1 MSKEE
6 DYMRDLLSKR
16 GLGNLNFSLEPVDG
30 GFKIH
35 VIGDEQMIRP
45 QEIQQMMETQTP
57 ARDYGIVNNQ
67 KVISSDLEI
76 DKIIHDYWKN
86 YRASM
91 QAGNGI
97 EVLVEDDFDIAQLDD
112 ITELKNMARNYLW
125 IDTLGDIGNDEDAI
139 QRNDAFVNN
148 VGLVFLYTLQ
158 QALIKTN
165 ANF

>member
-97 EVLVEDDFDIAQLDD
+97 EVLVENGFNLYGLEG
-112 ITELKNMARNYLW
+112 ITELQQSNGNFLW
-125 IDTLGDIGNDEDAI
+125 IDTLGEIGNDEDAI
-139 QRNDAFVNN
+139 RRNDAFVNN

-158 QALIKTN
+158 QALNKTN

>member
-16 GLGNLNFSLEPVDG
+16 GLGNLNFVLSPKMG
-30 GFKIH
+30 H
-35 VIGDEQMIRP
+35 VFVKGDEQMIRP
-45 QEIQQMMETQTP
+45 QQIQQMMETQTP

-97 EVLVEDDFDIAQLDD
+97 EVLVENGFEIRGLED
-112 ITELKNMARNYLW
+112 ITKLKNIARTFLW

-139 QRNDAFVNN
+139 RRNDAFVNN
-148 VGLVFLYTLQ
+148 VGVVILYTLQ
-158 QALIKTN
+158 QALNKTR
-165 ANF
+165 AKF

>member
-16 GLGNLNFSLEPVDG
+16 GLGNLNFSIEPVGDV
-30 GFKIH
+30 FKIH

-45 QEIQQMMETQTP
+45 QQIQQMMETQTP

-76 DKIIHDYWKN
+76 DKIIHDYWQN

-97 EVLVEDDFDIAQLDD
+97 EVLVENGFNLYGLED
-112 ITELKNMARNYLW
+112 ITELQQRNRNFLW
-125 IDTLGDIGNDEDAI
+125 IDTLGNIGNDEDAVR
-139 QRNDAFVNN
+139 RNDAFVNN

-158 QALIKTN
+158 QALNKTN